1 MEHKNNAI
9 LSFLTQTLVLFA
21 IDILLLILFAALFG
35 EGARNV
41 STMYQFGSKGLA
53 TSTILQFFLSAAT
66 ISLIQRIF
74 FSEKIF
80 KQLLVIL
87 RTTYMLICI
96 LITHIVYILLFQWFS
111 YDDYYAWISFL
122 TCFVGGFVLGLLF
135 MLLKRRLENRKY
147 DELLSNYKKQREGD
161 TDNE

>member
-1 MEHKNNAI
+1 MEQKNNAI

-21 IDILLLILFAALFG
+21 IDILLLILFATLFG
-35 EGARNV
+35 EGARNA

-53 TSTILQFFLSAAT
+53 TSTMLQFLLSAAT
-66 ISLIQRIF
+66 ISLFQRFF

-96 LITHIVYILLFQWFS
+96 LLTHIAYILLFQWFY
-111 YDDYYAWISFL
+111 YDDYHAWISFL
-122 TCFVGGFVLGLLF
+122 TCFVGGFILGLLF
-135 MLLKRRLENRKY
+135 MLLKRKLENRQY
-147 DELLSNYKKQREGD
+147 DELLTNYKKQREGAD
-161 TDNE
+161 DFE